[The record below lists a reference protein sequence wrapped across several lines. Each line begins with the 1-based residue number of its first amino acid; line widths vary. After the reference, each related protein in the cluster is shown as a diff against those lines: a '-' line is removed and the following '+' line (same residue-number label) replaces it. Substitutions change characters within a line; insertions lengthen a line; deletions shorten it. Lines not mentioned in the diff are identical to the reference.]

1 MAGTPNDLWNT
12 MIRCWEM
19 EPTSSRIVNDILN
32 FPEVLRK
39 IIANNGTIIPNEELR
54 TGRRS
59 FSFKNT
65 EL

>member
-1 MAGTPNDLWNT
+1 ML
-12 MIRCWEM
+12 RCWEM

-39 IIANNGTIIPNEELR
+39 IIANNGTIIPNEALR

-59 FSFKNT
+59 YRDTRHSQRV
-65 EL
+65 ESSQ